1 MKLIA
6 FRWFNTD
13 QTRGGKE
20 TDQRNWWQ
28 RNWSCKIVISKRC
41 QKTLT
46 EDKKKLQDELHDS
59 EIYDT
64 ELFQYVSKERLN
76 SKLSDVGVSSF
87 KTLAISSHLIMSY
100 GKKKL

>member
-1 MKLIA
+1 M
-6 FRWFNTD
+6 
-13 QTRGGKE
+13 
-20 TDQRNWWQ
+20 
-28 RNWSCKIVISKRC
+28 
-41 QKTLT
+41 T